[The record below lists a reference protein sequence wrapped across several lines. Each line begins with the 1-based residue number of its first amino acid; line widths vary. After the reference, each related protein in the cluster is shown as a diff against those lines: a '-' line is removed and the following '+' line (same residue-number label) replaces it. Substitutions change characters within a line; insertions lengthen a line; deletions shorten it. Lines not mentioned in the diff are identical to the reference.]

1 MAEAELQTIAK
12 QLHQSLH
19 SHNYSQSQQLL
30 SRAKVALLHLN
41 ALIPSAQ
48 TPRNHLLAAREILEL
63 GAIISIRMNNEQ
75 SPDSFTRYFQQL
87 QPFYALSSSQLPT
100 ENSQQSRVTGLYLL
114 LLLSTGDYGGF
125 HTMLETLEMARA
137 NAGRKRLEDDDF
149 IQYPVRLEQAL
160 MEGSYDRVWQQT
172 KASNVPGEEYAI
184 FSGVSAPHSQP
195 MWQSDADPDT
205 QFLINTIRDEIASC
219 SEKAYASIPIANA
232 KNLFFLDSE
241 GAVVQFAQLRDWI
254 TKDGRIYFPQQDQDL
269 LASEKDILSASDQ
282 VIENTLGYAREL
294 ETIV

>member
-184 FSGVSAPHSQP
+184 FSG
-195 MWQSDADPDT
+195 
-205 QFLINTIRDEIASC
+205 FLINTIRDEIASC